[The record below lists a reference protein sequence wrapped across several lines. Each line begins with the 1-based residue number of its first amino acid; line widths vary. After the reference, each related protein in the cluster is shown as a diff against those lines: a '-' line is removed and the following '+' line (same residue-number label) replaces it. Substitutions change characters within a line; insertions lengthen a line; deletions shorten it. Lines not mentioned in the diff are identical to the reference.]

1 MGEAREWDMSKVLA
15 QVETVKALRQR
26 VARWRREKL
35 KIALVPT
42 MGALHEG
49 HLSLVDHANQLADR
63 TIVSIFIN
71 PAQFAASEDLG
82 TYPRDLEGDLK
93 KLSAR
98 KANLAFVPG
107 GEEMYPQGFATA
119 VSVKGPATVELE
131 DKFRPHFFSG
141 VATVVAKLLIQAG
154 ADFAVFGEKD
164 YQQLKT
170 VTQMAADLDI
180 ATTIVGAPTIR
191 HEDGLAMS
199 SRNAYLSDYERVVA
213 PLMHKSLEET
223 ADELRAGGDVD
234 DCMRRARRALNKAS
248 FRVDYVEARHAETL
262 KKLIG
267 TSDEPIRLLAAAHLG
282 KTRLID
288 NVAV

>member
-1 MGEAREWDMSKVLA
+1 MSKELA
-15 QVETVKALRQR
+15 QADTVKVLRQR
-26 VARWRREKL
+26 VARWRRERL
-35 KIALVPT
+35 KVALVPT

-49 HLSLVDHANQLADR
+49 HLTLVDHANSLADR

-82 TYPRDLEGDLK
+82 TYPRDLAGDLK

-107 GEEMYPQGFATA
+107 GEEMYPQGFATS
-119 VSVKGPATVELE
+119 VSVKGPAAAELE
-131 DKFRPHFFSG
+131 DKFRPHFFTG

-154 ADFAVFGEKD
+154 CDFAVFGEKD

-170 VTQMAADLDI
+170 VSRMAADLDI
-180 ATTIVGAPTIR
+180 ATQIVGAPTIR

-199 SRNAYLSDYERVVA
+199 SRNEYFSDYQRVVA
-213 PLMHKSLEET
+213 PMLYKTLQET
-223 ADELRAGGDVD
+223 AEELRAGGDVAT
-234 DCMRRARRALNKAS
+234 CMRRARRALNKAS

-262 KKLIG
+262 KPLIG

-288 NVAV
+288 NIAV

>member
-1 MGEAREWDMSKVLA
+1 MSKILA
-15 QVETVKALRQR
+15 QVDTVKALRQR

-35 KIALVPT
+35 KVALVPT

-49 HLSLVDHANQLADR
+49 HLTLVDHANTLADR
-63 TIVSIFIN
+63 TVVSIFIN
-71 PAQFAASEDLG
+71 PAQFAAGEDLT

-98 KANLAFVPG
+98 KANLAFVPPG
-107 GEEMYPQGFATA
+107 DEMYPKGFATS
-119 VSVKGPATVELE
+119 VSVKGPATEELE
-131 DKFRPHFFSG
+131 DRYRPHFFTG
-141 VATVVAKLLIQAG
+141 VATVVAKLLIQAQ

-170 VTQMAADLDI
+170 VTRLAADLDI
-180 ATTIVGAPTIR
+180 ATQIVGAETIR

-199 SRNAYLSDYERVVA
+199 SRNEYLSDYERVVA
-213 PLMHKSLEET
+213 PLLHKTLQDTAEEIRTSGDLE
-223 ADELRAGGDVD
+223 G
-234 DCMRRARRALNKAS
+234 CMRRARRALNKAS
-248 FRVDYVEARHAETL
+248 FKVDYIEARNADSL

-267 TSDEPIRLLAAAHLG
+267 TSDEPIRLLAAAYLG

-288 NVAV
+288 NIAV